1 MERPYFRVKRAPNAR
16 VVWGAG
22 QKKHGGRASSPHTA
36 QVLVGVTPI
45 KDARGKSTARAEQM
59 SKGKLADGKRGSGW
73 SVREERTE
81 PVKKK
86 WSGGYRVR
94 GDERKQRRRETIGVY
109 IYVQQHSM

>member
-73 SVREERTE
+73 SVRKT
-81 PVKKK
+81 KK
-86 WSGGYRVR
+86 WRKMGGNHRMEW
-94 GDERKQRRRETIGVY
+94 GL
-109 IYVQQHSM
+109 